1 MWPIEQISG
10 DDHLFYR
17 IHKSYVV
24 DGEVVP
30 GAFQERGEG
39 DGRGMSTDWER
50 YSTAEASWLRSKLPA
65 ENGIGEF
72 IAAEVRAIDLEVS
85 PVPLPDN
92 RAHSHI
98 KGIPH
103 DGQLKVQARL
113 KLKRLF
119 KWRIEMGGA

>member
-1 MWPIEQISG
+1 MWPIEQIPNE
-10 DDHLFYR
+10 DLLFYR
-17 IHKSYVV
+17 IHKSFVV

-39 DGRGMSTDWER
+39 EMRGMSTDWEK
-50 YSTAEASWLRSKLPA
+50 YATARDAWLRSKIPA
-65 ENGIGEF
+65 DNGIVEFAVGE
-72 IAAEVRAIDLEVS
+72 IRAADLEV
-85 PVPLPDN
+85 VHAPLFDN

-103 DGQLKVQARL
+103 DGQLRTQARL

-119 KWRIEMGGA
+119 KWKINFG